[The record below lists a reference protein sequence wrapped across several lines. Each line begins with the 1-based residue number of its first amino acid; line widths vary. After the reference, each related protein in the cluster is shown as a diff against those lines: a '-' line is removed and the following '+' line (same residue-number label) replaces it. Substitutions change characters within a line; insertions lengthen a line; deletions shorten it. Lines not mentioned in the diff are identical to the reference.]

1 MKLPIL
7 IFAGLLATACSSSG
21 LISDTQPAYTHKA
34 PYLALSCERL
44 RAIKSDPS
52 TAALNG
58 PLQILAS
65 LQPASDRQAD
75 ITKTHQAVQNTIIL
89 DTKVLGHQKAAV
101 WALKVNGCEQND

>member
-7 IFAGLLATACSSSG
+7 IFAGPLATACSSSG

-34 PYLALSCERL
+34 PYLALSCEQL

-52 TAALNG
+52 TAALND

-65 LQPASDRQAD
+65 LQPASDKQAE
-75 ITKTHQAVQNTIIL
+75 ITQTHQAVQNTIIP
-89 DTKVLGHQKAAV
+89 DTKVLGRQQAAV